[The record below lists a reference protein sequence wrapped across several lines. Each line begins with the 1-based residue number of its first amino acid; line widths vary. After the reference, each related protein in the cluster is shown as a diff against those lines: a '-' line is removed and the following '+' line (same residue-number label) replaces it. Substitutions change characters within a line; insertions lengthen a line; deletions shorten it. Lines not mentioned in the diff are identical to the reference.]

1 MYSNMAKLIL
11 THGFCYVPGGVSPN
25 VYTSVKIT
33 FEETYTIAVS
43 WTPTYPLQQSV
54 FYIRNILHMPNV
66 IIKAILFMKD
76 LSTPQ
81 QIIDKITELFDEFQK
96 DMDEMESI
104 LRAKLI
110 PKLDQANRA
119 IAELRESQ
127 KQGQAHVASLE
138 KELAQSRKREEEL
151 STWGEIASI
160 HLDALELTNREL
172 QLQIDNTDRINRD
185 AMLEDAISELSI

>member
-1 MYSNMAKLIL
+1 MAKVIL
-11 THGFCYVPGGVSPN
+11 THGFCYVPGGVVPN
-25 VYTSVKIT
+25 VYNSVKIT
-33 FEETYTIAVS
+33 FEETYTIAV
-43 WTPTYPLQQSV
+43 TCPTYPLQQSV
-54 FYIRNILHMPNV
+54 FYIRNIQHMPNV
-66 IIKAILFMKD
+66 IMKAILFMKD

-138 KELAQSRKREEEL
+138 KELEQSRKREEEL

-172 QLQIDNTDRINRD
+172 QLQIDNADRINRD